1 MENNANSPK
10 KEDRGVNKV
19 AKIPVKIVQVPSPS
33 KPKWLKVKAPTGH
46 KVAELKDILRQSK
59 LNTVC
64 EQAAC
69 PNLGDCFTRGT
80 ATFMI
85 LGNFCTRR
93 CPFCDVAHGRPTP
106 IDKDEPKRLA
116 ELAAK
121 MALKYLV
128 ITSVDRDDLK
138 DGGAGHFS
146 DCIRQIRSV
155 VDDIKIEILVP
166 DFRGRMEKALNS
178 LSSDLPNVF
187 NHNME
192 TVERLTRLVRSKAK
206 YQRSLDVLKNAKKF
220 AHEMGY
226 DVATKSGIM
235 LGLGEREEEVITA
248 MDDLLEHDVTVLTLG
263 QYLRPSAKHLPVVD
277 YIHPDQFDHL
287 KSIAEKKGFRHV
299 ASGPLVRSSY
309 HASDFKPELDL
320 QRN

>member
-1 MENNANSPK
+1 MENKVSSPK

-19 AKIPVKIVQVPSPS
+19 AKIPVKVIKTPSPA

-46 KVAELKDILRQSK
+46 KVAELKDILRRSQ

-146 DCIRQIRSV
+146 DCIRHIRGA

-166 DFRGRMEKALNS
+166 DFRGRMEKALNA

-192 TVERLTRLVRSKAK
+192 TVK
-206 YQRSLDVLKNAKKF
+206 SLYRQIRPGADYEWSLKLIKSFKSIAP
-220 AHEMGY
+220 E
-226 DVATKSGIM
+226 VPTKSGIM
-235 LGLGEREEEVITA
+235 LGFTETKDEIKQTLY
-248 MDDLLEHDVTVLTLG
+248 DLVSADCDMVTIG
-263 QYLRPSAKHLPVVD
+263 QYLQPSPDHLPVSKFV
-277 YIHPDQFDHL
+277 HPEEFREYEEFAFDL
-287 KSIAEKKGFRHV
+287 GFKSV
-299 ASGPLVRSSY
+299 ASGPLIRSSY
-309 HASDFKPELDL
+309 HADEQSSSF
-320 QRN
+320 

>member
-1 MENNANSPK
+1 MENNIDIPK

-19 AKIPVKIVQVPSPS
+19 AKIPVKVIQAISPS
-33 KPKWLKVKAPTGH
+33 KPKWLKVKAPIGH

-69 PNLGDCFTRGT
+69 PNLGECFSRGT

-93 CPFCDVAHGRPTP
+93 CPFCDVAHGKPTP
-106 IDKDEPKRLA
+106 VDRDEPKRLA

-146 DCIRQIRSV
+146 DCIRNIRNV
-155 VDDIKIEILVP
+155 VNGIKIEILVP
-166 DFRGRMEKALNS
+166 DFRGRMDKALDA
-178 LSSDLPNVF
+178 LSFDLPDVF
-187 NHNME
+187 NHNLE
-192 TVERLTRLVRSKAK
+192 TVK
-206 YQRSLDVLKNAKKF
+206 SLYRQIRPGADYNWSLKLIKSFKNIAP
-220 AHEMGY
+220 G
-226 DVATKSGIM
+226 VPTKSGIM
-235 LGLGEREEEVITA
+235 LGFTETKDEVKQTLY
-248 MDDLLEHDVTVLTLG
+248 DLVSADCDMVTLG
-263 QYLRPSAKHLPVVD
+263 QYLQPSPHHLPVTKFV
-277 YIHPDQFDHL
+277 HPEEFKEYEEFAFGL
-287 KSIAEKKGFRHV
+287 GFKSV

-309 HASDFKPELDL
+309 HADEQSKSF
-320 QRN
+320 